1 MTAPKMIQYFCV
13 FRVSIFGYIFY
24 CRFLLIAVAGTGF
37 LLVRISYKLHKIGR
51 VAKNNPTRRYFRMEI
66 LTWQARTQKNM
77 TLKELSAMTGISKTT
92 LNYIENG
99 ITSPTLRQLE
109 AIAQA
114 LDVKMTDLFDSPY
127 K

>member
-1 MTAPKMIQYFCV
+1 
-13 FRVSIFGYIFY
+13 
-24 CRFLLIAVAGTGF
+24 
-37 LLVRISYKLHKIGR
+37 
-51 VAKNNPTRRYFRMEI
+51 MEI